1 MLVII
6 VFFLERR
13 ESDTKYSTVSY
24 SNNIYSTNIDWQ
36 YDKFISGNEYRLT
49 LSLTDSVGSTFEKII
64 YLSTGYNSVSYPTNL
79 KIEPYRKHNSLIVDF
94 SELHSITEN
103 EKIKNGH
110 QFIAYNESTDK
121 IDTTLEIPNN
131 RAMLIKVILSLMIQL
146 TAKKSYHSV
155 RILYIQPLELTLIIP
170 AEYLK

>member
-49 LSLTDSVGSTFEKII
+49 LSLTDSVGSTFEK
-64 YLSTGYNSVSYPTNL
+64 NNL
-79 KIEPYRKHNSLIVDF
+79 Y
-94 SELHSITEN
+94 
-103 EKIKNGH
+103 
-110 QFIAYNESTDK
+110 
-121 IDTTLEIPNN
+121 
-131 RAMLIKVILSLMIQL
+131 
-146 TAKKSYHSV
+146 
-155 RILYIQPLELTLIIP
+155 
-170 AEYLK
+170 